1 MPDAHENARPHSF
14 ACIGE
19 CMVEFAKSP
28 GTSNSYEQR
37 FGGDTLNTAIY
48 LARLLA
54 KSGHVHYVTRL
65 GRDPFSNAMVTAWTS
80 ENINCSLVE
89 QVPGR
94 LPGLYMVETDSYG
107 ERSFLYWRSEAP
119 ARAMFRGKCEALME
133 RLSGFDTIYFSGI
146 TLAILSEE
154 GRTNLLGQIEHR
166 TSDGKATAYDPNFRR
181 ALWKD
186 VGEAAL
192 WNARA
197 VACCPLVLPSVDD
210 LQNIFGEQQ
219 DATGWIGKLTALG
232 AKDIVLK
239 NGGRNAFT
247 LVGGQRKD
255 FALDTVARV
264 LDTTGAGDSF
274 NAGFLAGRALGLTV
288 EQAVDRGHALAS
300 KVIQHPGA
308 IIPVNAMR

>member
-1 MPDAHENARPHSF
+1 
-14 ACIGE
+14 
-19 CMVEFAKSP
+19 MVEFAKTP

-54 KSGHVHYVTRL
+54 KSGYVHYVTRL

-89 QVPGR
+89 QVAGR
-94 LPGLYMVETDSYG
+94 LPGLYLVETDSYG
-107 ERSFLYWRSEAP
+107 ERSFLYWRSKAP
-119 ARAMFRGKCEALME
+119 AREMFRGKCEALME

-146 TLAILSEE
+146 TLAILSVE

-166 TSDGKATAYDPNFRR
+166 TRDGKATAYDPNFRR

-186 VGEAAL
+186 IGEAAL

-197 VACCPLVLPSVDD
+197 VACCPLVLPSMDD
-210 LQNIFGEQQ
+210 LQSIFGAQQ

-255 FALDTVARV
+255 FALDTVAHV

-274 NAGFLAGRALGLTV
+274 NAGYLAGRTLGQTV
-288 EQAVDRGHALAS
+288 EQAVIRGHALAS
-300 KVIQHPGA
+300 LVIQHPGA
-308 IIPVNAMR
+308 IMPVNSMR